1 MKKSIWALLAL
12 GLFSVQAM
20 ALTLNEARQQG
31 RVGETQSGYIAALK
45 QDKETT
51 ALVQNINQARSQ
63 SYQQLAETNN
73 IPVDEVAKLA
83 GKKLIAKAQPGEY
96 VQGLNGKW
104 IRKYSAA
111 LTAVLAWRQAK
122 TLFKGR

>member
-1 MKKSIWALLAL
+1 M
-12 GLFSVQAM
+12 
-20 ALTLNEARQQG
+20 
-31 RVGETQSGYIAALK
+31 
-45 QDKETT
+45 
-51 ALVQNINQARSQ
+51 QNINQARSQ

-104 IRKYSAA
+104 MRK
-111 LTAVLAWRQAK
+111 
-122 TLFKGR
+122 

>member
-1 MKKSIWALLAL
+1 MKKRIWALLAL
-12 GLFSVQAM
+12 GLISVQAM

-45 QDKETT
+45 QDKETVT
-51 ALVQNINQARSQ
+51 LVQNINQARSQ

-104 IRKYSAA
+104 MRK
-111 LTAVLAWRQAK
+111 
-122 TLFKGR
+122 

>member
-1 MKKSIWALLAL
+1 MMKKRIWALLAL

-45 QDKETT
+45 QDKETM

-73 IPVDEVAKLA
+73 IPVDDVAKLA

-104 IRKYSAA
+104 VRK
-111 LTAVLAWRQAK
+111 
-122 TLFKGR
+122 

>member
-1 MKKSIWALLAL
+1 MKKRIVGLLAL
-12 GLFSVQAM
+12 GLFSVQTM

-31 RVGETQSGYIAALK
+31 RVGETQNGYIAALK
-45 QDKETT
+45 QDKETA

-73 IPVDEVAKLA
+73 IPVNEVAKLA

-96 VQGLNGKW
+96 VQGINGKW
-104 IRKYSAA
+104 VRK
-111 LTAVLAWRQAK
+111 
-122 TLFKGR
+122 